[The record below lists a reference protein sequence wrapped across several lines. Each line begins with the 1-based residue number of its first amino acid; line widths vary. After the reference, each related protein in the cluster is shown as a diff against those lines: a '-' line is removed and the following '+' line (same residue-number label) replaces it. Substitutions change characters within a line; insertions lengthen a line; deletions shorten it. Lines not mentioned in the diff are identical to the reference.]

1 MDFFQFIFNIP
12 KLLFFF
18 QILSERCPSLLMSAN
33 GRVIKE
39 RTNIKTPV
47 MMMIGSE
54 DYVLGAEGGEA
65 CRQYSLNS
73 LICIDSFYLV
83 K

>member
-1 MDFFQFIFNIP
+1 
-12 KLLFFF
+12 
-18 QILSERCPSLLMSAN
+18 MSAS

-73 LICIDSFYLV
+73 LICIDSLIWSNETALGFKQV
-83 K
+83 QVNS

>member
-1 MDFFQFIFNIP
+1 M
-12 KLLFFF
+12 
-18 QILSERCPSLLMSAN
+18 
-33 GRVIKE
+33 
-39 RTNIKTPV
+39 KTPV

-83 K
+83 KWNSGNSFKL